1 MKPNTLRRALAGVLA
16 GAAMGVASADSVE
29 LRSGATMDGV
39 LIGASGNAL
48 YLRSSGRV
56 RQVPIEDVASIRF
69 EKRPLPQTS
78 AGAEDADSRRTVI
91 VGAGAT
97 MNVSLPPSLVEGN
110 LRKGER
116 FTATLS
122 DDFTSGSVLVAPAGS
137 KVFGEVVAPAPGT
150 TALVLTEMAVSG
162 GRFSIN
168 TRPRDLSPA
177 GQRTDRVEFRIERP
191 FTFRVASLQ

>member
-1 MKPNTLRRALAGVLA
+1 
-16 GAAMGVASADSVE
+16 
-29 LRSGATMDGV
+29 
-39 LIGASGNAL
+39 L

-56 RQVPIEDVASIRF
+56 RQVPIEEVASIRF

-78 AGAEDADSRRTVI
+78 AGAENADSRRAVI

-97 MNVSLPPSLVEGN
+97 MNVFLPPSLVEGN

-168 TRPRDLSPA
+168 TRPRDLLPA